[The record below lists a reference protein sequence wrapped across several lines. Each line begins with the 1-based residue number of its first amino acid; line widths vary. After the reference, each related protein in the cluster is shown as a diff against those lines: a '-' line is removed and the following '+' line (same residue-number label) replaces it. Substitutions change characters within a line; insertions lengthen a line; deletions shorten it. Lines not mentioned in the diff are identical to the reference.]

1 MVSWPGHTWMYV
13 SLNERS
19 ICAFVHTDL
28 CCQVEDICVQMTG
41 VCCRESVLG
50 GEGAVLGSSLSFH
63 LSVNQSWTEEFPSSI
78 LQSHSLVPL
87 TNTRWHQ
94 KTRPLPAIFPLG
106 RAGILELT
114 SYYKRKMP
122 NGFRLLLLWWSLW
135 GLNVPR
141 IMHMVLPR
149 FPCSSNPQNLTWLTI
164 SHP

>member
-1 MVSWPGHTWMYV
+1 MNVCFTEWKKH
-13 SLNERS
+13 LC
-19 ICAFVHTDL
+19 ICAHWPLLPGRRHMCAD
-28 CCQVEDICVQMTG
+28 DRCVLQRK
-41 VCCRESVLG
+41 CLG